1 MTKHAPFVHI
11 EEAAQLANVSRR
23 TVDRDIKR
31 GKLSGTQIRQE
42 GGRKKIAIAELE
54 RVYGQLETRPKTDA
68 RQSPTLS
75 EPDQTE
81 SELIKLLKEELE
93 RERERTKKAE
103 SASDR
108 WESRFM
114 EAQERLNGL
123 LLPPPKKQGIMAR
136 IFRKK
141 EHRDS

>member
-1 MTKHAPFVHI
+1 MNKHAPFVLI
-11 EEAAQLANVSRR
+11 NEAAQLTHVSRR
-23 TVDRDIKR
+23 TIDRDIKR

-75 EPDQTE
+75 EPDPAE
-81 SELIKLLKEELE
+81 SELVKFLKEELE

-103 SASDR
+103 SASER
-108 WESRFM
+108 WETRFM

-123 LLPPPKKQGIMAR
+123 LLPPPKKPGIMAR
-136 IFRKK
+136 IFGRK
-141 EHRDS
+141 EHKDG